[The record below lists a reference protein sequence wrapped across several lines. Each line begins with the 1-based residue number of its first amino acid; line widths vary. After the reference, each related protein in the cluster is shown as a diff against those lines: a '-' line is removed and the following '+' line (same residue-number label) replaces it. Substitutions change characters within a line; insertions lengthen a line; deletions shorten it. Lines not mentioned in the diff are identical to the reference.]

1 MDENRKLQLWQ
12 SEAARLGGKDPL
24 LNFKPSSHGQVEL
37 TKAHPGGLAQLVSS
51 RSGRV
56 LNLVREGA
64 AQTRA
69 LSATRR
75 IANRAKRLH
84 ENLGIHTAYIAAG
97 SIVFAGDEEQ
107 HLPML
112 LWPVQLVQR
121 ADDYEIV
128 LGDHCILN
136 PYFESWIMS
145 LSGIEAVNSLRQI
158 AFASPDLLP
167 FSYLE
172 RVYQI
177 LDKVDVRIER
187 HLHLGNFAPEICYVA
202 AWRSEG
208 PHPILD
214 RLAADPSQLDPNE
227 GGHAVGLDQVLEQRR
242 RLVEEAQ
249 ALPAPEVLVA
259 NADQNQQRAIK
270 LSNAGESFAVD
281 TLPGCGYLQLV
292 VNMAVNNVIA
302 GKRTLI
308 VAPRMQTLDELAERF
323 TEVNLPGLGVRL
335 HEPWLDAIS
344 AISRNEKAVE
354 DAHAAALEALEHAE
368 RQVESYLAGVR
379 AESTDLGVGL
389 VEALKR
395 LAELA
400 AENEPPT
407 NSARIAREHL
417 TQDSEL
423 ALALLNSAQEAGL
436 FAVGELDSP
445 WFGAR
450 FDNQSE
456 ITNALQVAGQLSQDF
471 DRSRYRL
478 TKYLEEQGL
487 KPSASVADWA
497 HQIELLVGIRD
508 TLDRFQPSI
517 FDHALTDMIEA
528 TSPRASSSDFSGAQ
542 RRRYKKLAKEY
553 LRPGS
558 TVANIHEALLAA
570 EQQRVNWQQHTVAD
584 SPPHVPL
591 GLQDVVGEFTTVSDR
606 LQIIQRHLGL
616 RPDRPLLSELP
627 FAELEQRL
635 AQLATNTDYLD
646 GLIERQGMWAELEAH
661 GLGDLGRQLTALH
674 PSPERV
680 QLEFELSWWQS
691 ALEVIISTDPRVL
704 EFDSAAAREVEQ
716 NYVAAQENLI
726 RQAQLLIAARLASG
740 WRGAI
745 TAHPE
750 EAERLREML
759 KSRVLVPAHAA
770 ASAAKPWRSVTPV
783 LMCSPYQLQQL
794 DASEQFDAVFLLDA
808 ASTGMAESCRAVVM
822 AGQVIAFGDP
832 MLAAAEEFETAVRPF
847 TGDSDRQRYSTFR
860 AFEEAYGSVEINQ
873 SYRLGGQVLARYL
886 NQEFYQN
893 RIHFLPPRRE
903 YFGERNFDL
912 VQIRNNNKASTTI
925 DGATESMDAEV
936 QKAVELILSHARW
949 HPEESL
955 LVATASR
962 THQERVQSLLEQ
974 ELDRQPQL
982 AEFFDAHGR
991 ERFEVFSLAD
1001 LTHRLADRVIFTLGF
1016 GRTPEGGV
1024 SPTLGA
1030 LSSPLATKRLA
1041 NLMVSARKRITVI
1054 SCYGA
1059 PDFQGLKPGDPLN
1072 HLAELHAPQ
1081 VIEPALRPPGDSLL
1095 RDLALRLQKLGLTAR
1110 ISYASSVPLAVSF
1123 ANRAAVIEP
1132 DWTLADGNLDEQIR
1146 LRPGL
1151 LRAMGWEFIR
1161 VRAFELF
1168 ANPQQVAE
1176 EIAAQLGFDPVR
1188 VAEPIADSFGN
1199 PTEVWGDYD
1208 DSNDWRLRNER
1219 PPHWG

>member
-12 SEAARLGGKDPL
+12 AEAARLGGKDPL
-24 LNFKPSSHGQVEL
+24 LNFKPSTHGQVEL

-69 LSATRR
+69 LSAARR
-75 IANRAKRLH
+75 ISNRAKRMSD
-84 ENLGIHTAYIAAG
+84 NLGINTTYIVAG
-97 SIVFAGDEEQ
+97 SIVFAGEEEQ

-121 ADDYEIV
+121 AEDYEIV
-128 LGDHCILN
+128 LGERCILN
-136 PYFESWIMS
+136 PYFESWVMS
-145 LSGIEAVNSLRQI
+145 LSGMEAVNSLRQI
-158 AFASPDLLP
+158 AFASSDLLP

-202 AWRSEG
+202 AWRSAS
-208 PHPILD
+208 PHPILN
-214 RLAADPSQLDPNE
+214 RLAANPGAFEKSEESSAN
-227 GGHAVGLDQVLEQRR
+227 GYDQVLDQRR
-242 RLVEEAQ
+242 RLLQEAEELAS
-249 ALPAPEVLVA
+249 PEILVA

-270 LSNAGESFAVD
+270 LSNAGRSFAVD

-292 VNMAVNNVIA
+292 VNMAANNAFA

-308 VAPRMQTLDELAERF
+308 VAPRVQTLDELAERF
-323 TEVNLPGLGVRL
+323 SDVNLPGLGVRL

-354 DAHAAALEALEHAE
+354 DAYASAVDGADHAKRH
-368 RQVESYLAGVR
+368 VESYLAGVK
-379 AESTDLGVGL
+379 AESAELGVGL
-389 VEALKR
+389 VEALTR

-400 AENEPPT
+400 AEHEPPT
-407 NSARIAREHL
+407 NSARISKEQL
-417 TQDSEL
+417 EQDSDQ
-423 ALALLNSAQEAGL
+423 AVALLKSAQQAGL

-450 FDNQSE
+450 FDSQSE
-456 ITNALQVAGQLSQDF
+456 ITSALQVAGQLAQDF
-471 DRSRYRL
+471 RESRLRL
-478 TKYLEEQGL
+478 TKYLEDQGF
-487 KPSASVADWA
+487 KPSTSVAGWSK
-497 HQIELLVGIRD
+497 QIELLVGVRE

-517 FDHALTDMIEA
+517 FDHSLADMIEA
-528 TSPRASSSDFSGAQ
+528 TSARATNPDFSGAQ

-558 TVANIHEALLAA
+558 TVSNLHEALLAA
-570 EQQRVNWQQHTVAD
+570 EHQRINWQQQIVTDQVP
-584 SPPHVPL
+584 SVPL
-591 GLQDVVGEFTTVSDR
+591 GLHDVVGEFNTISDR

-616 RPDRPLLSELP
+616 RPEQPLLVELGLD
-627 FAELEQRL
+627 ELEVRL

-646 GLIERQGMWAELEAH
+646 GLIDRQTIWSDLENH
-661 GLGDLGRQLTALH
+661 GLGELGRQLTAVH

-691 ALEVIISTDPRVL
+691 ALEVIISTDSRVL
-704 EFDSAAAREVEQ
+704 EFDSAAARDVEQ
-716 NYVAAQENLI
+716 NYISAQENLI
-726 RQAQLLIAARLASG
+726 RETQVLIASRLANS

-745 TAHPE
+745 SAHQS
-750 EAERLREML
+750 EAEQLREML
-759 KSRVLVPAHAA
+759 KTRVLIPAYAA
-770 ASAAKPWRSVTPV
+770 ASAAKPWRAITPV

-794 DASEQFDAVFLLDA
+794 DPSEQFDAVFLLDA
-808 ASTGMAESCRAVVM
+808 ASTGMAESQRAIVL
-822 AGQVIAFGDP
+822 AGQAVAFGDP
-832 MLAAAEEFETAVRPF
+832 MIAAAEEYETAVRPF
-847 TGDSDRQRYSTFR
+847 TGDSDRQRFSTFR
-860 AFEEAYGSVEINQ
+860 AFEEAFGSVEINQ

-912 VQIRNNNKASTTI
+912 VQIRNDNRATTSI

-962 THQERVQSLLEQ
+962 THQERVQNLLEQ

-982 AEFFDAHGR
+982 TEFFSAHGR
-991 ERFEVFSLAD
+991 ERFEIFSLAD
-1001 LTHRLADRVIFTLGF
+1001 MTHRLADRVIFSLGY
-1016 GRTPEGGV
+1016 GRTPDGGI
-1024 SPTLGA
+1024 SSNLGA

-1081 VIEPALRPPGDSLL
+1081 VIEASLRPAGDSLL

-1151 LRAMGWEFIR
+1151 LKAMGWEFIR

-1176 EIAAQLGFDPVR
+1176 AIAAQLGFDPVR
-1188 VAEPIADSFGN
+1188 VAEPITDASGN